1 MDFRNL
7 DNMKLIEKGKAKKLR
22 RLHME
27 GLRFELSVCEHSIT
41 MEAKLNEV
49 QVMSNVN
56 LMYYSLLTRTIKCAM

>member
-1 MDFRNL
+1 M

-27 GLRFELSVCEHSIT
+27 GLRFELSICEHSIT

-49 QVMSNVN
+49 QVM
-56 LMYYSLLTRTIKCAM
+56 IKV

>member
-1 MDFRNL
+1 L

-49 QVMSNVN
+49 QVTCEYMHMNNYSISN
-56 LMYYSLLTRTIKCAM
+56 LLKIVCAI